1 MKNNGNL
8 FAKRLRL
15 LREKNKLTQKDMAEY
30 LNMPNNTYNGL
41 EMGNRVKLP
50 DAETLNAIAD
60 RLDCSVD
67 YLLGRVKHADEAI
80 LEDLPEE
87 LRVEGVKAVLAVKE
101 ALKTGLSA
109 EEINE
114 ILEFARRVKRK

>member
-8 FAKRLRL
+8 FAKRLRT
-15 LREKNKLTQKDMAEY
+15 LREKNKISQKDMAEF
-30 LNMPNNTYNGL
+30 LGIPNTTYNRL
-41 EMGNRVKLP
+41 EMGSRSTLP

-60 RLDCSVD
+60 KLDCSVD

-80 LEDLPEE
+80 MEDLPEE
-87 LRVEGVKAVLAVKE
+87 LRIEGIKAVLAVKE
-101 ALKTGLSA
+101 ALRTGLSA
-109 EEINE
+109 DEINE